1 MTFDCDRPQIT
12 AVVPTGS
19 GALVFHRQLADLLRG
34 YDVLDYPPA
43 WERTPWNLTRLRARA
58 GRIVHMSP
66 DHAAFATPSGS
77 ALVATFLNYVLDA
90 GMRAHSSL
98 AQRMHYLT
106 DLRLFTRL
114 GLRRAT
120 VVTAV
125 SHATAQIVR
134 DDLNYSGTIHVIPN
148 SVDSGR
154 FHPADESRPS
164 RHRRVLFCATPSRRK
179 GFHWLDAIA
188 EGVSD
193 LAELACATGSRVSL
207 EGTGGRLVLLGAIQP
222 ENLPKLYRSADVF
235 VLPSIRE
242 GMSLAQLEAMA
253 SGLPVV
259 AWRVPSS
266 IELLGD
272 IQSEFLADLG
282 DVDGFI
288 ERVRWLL
295 CNPER
300 SRQIGARNRALMV
313 SSHQPATMAEAY
325 SKIFSEVS

>member
-1 MTFDCDRPQIT
+1 
-12 AVVPTGS
+12 
-19 GALVFHRQLADLLRG
+19 
-34 YDVLDYPPA
+34 
-43 WERTPWNLTRLRARA
+43 
-58 GRIVHMSP
+58 
-66 DHAAFATPSGS
+66 
-77 ALVATFLNYVLDA
+77 
-90 GMRAHSSL
+90 
-98 AQRMHYLT
+98 
-106 DLRLFTRL
+106 
-114 GLRRAT
+114 
-120 VVTAV
+120 
-125 SHATAQIVR
+125 
-134 DDLNYSGTIHVIPN
+134 
-148 SVDSGR
+148 
-154 FHPADESRPS
+154 
-164 RHRRVLFCATPSRRK
+164 
-179 GFHWLDAIA
+179 
-188 EGVSD
+188 
-193 LAELACATGSRVSL
+193 
-207 EGTGGRLVLLGAIQP
+207 
-222 ENLPKLYRSADVF
+222 

-272 IQSEFLADLG
+272 IQNEFLADLG